1 MEARLDAPDEVSAPD
16 VVIIGA
22 GVVGA
27 ALAYECARRGQRV
40 LVLEREAA
48 SAQGATRWSMGGTHW
63 LTAAM
68 DDRLR
73 DLCRD
78 GLERHQQLT
87 EELGTPSGFHPRPIL
102 VLAPD
107 EEALAGLTP
116 LLENG
121 QAHGFS
127 GRIVGQDELHALEP
141 TLKPGS
147 AVGAALC
154 TLGWVD
160 TVTATRAWLQGAQ
173 MHGAELR
180 TGVEVQAL
188 RLGGSSPAVETP
200 GGLISAGQVI
210 LATGAWGGRLLRQCG
225 ISVKLHHTHA
235 DIVETEPL
243 PRQYRHVVVAAL
255 PLERTRGA
263 LETALAQPDHAAGF
277 AAEDGTEL
285 PIPASTEIG
294 VVQLAD
300 GRVRLGQVSR
310 AVSGFWDGP
319 HPDADRLVRAEVER
333 FFPDLAQQP
342 GIVAH
347 RPVGYP
353 ADRLPIAG
361 PVPGAPGLWLVGG
374 LVSPIIYLPS
384 LAPRLAAALAGEVVP
399 ELAAFGPGRL
409 MSRHAGA

>member
-68 DDRLR
+68 
-73 DLCRD
+73 
-78 GLERHQQLT
+78 
-87 EELGTPSGFHPRPIL
+87 
-102 VLAPD
+102 
-107 EEALAGLTP
+107 
-116 LLENG
+116 
-121 QAHGFS
+121 
-127 GRIVGQDELHALEP
+127 
-141 TLKPGS
+141 
-147 AVGAALC
+147 
-154 TLGWVD
+154 
-160 TVTATRAWLQGAQ
+160 
-173 MHGAELR
+173 
-180 TGVEVQAL
+180 EVQAL

-294 VVQLAD
+294 VVQLPD